1 MRHTLLLSNGFE
13 PLKIISWKKAIILV
27 YLEKV
32 EVVEAYGEH
41 VHAPSLVLPLPAVV
55 RLHRYVR
62 YLPQR
67 VKFSRQNLFFRD
79 NYTCQYCHKPHAP
92 SQLTYDHVVPRSYG
106 GKTTWTNIVTACKRC
121 NHKKGNKPLH
131 LVNLRLLRDPFEPKW
146 MPLFSPLVHSDAT
159 PVVWRDY
166 LAGALPMP
174 MGRAAG
180 AAD

>member
-13 PLKIISWKKAIILV
+13 PLKIISWKKAIVLV
-27 YLEKV
+27 YLEKA
-32 EVVEAYGEH
+32 EVVEAYGEQ
-41 VHAPSLVLPLPAVV
+41 VHAPTLTLPLPAVV

-79 NYTCQYCHKPHAP
+79 NYTCQYCHKPHPP

-121 NHKKGNKPLH
+121 NHRKGDKPLH
-131 LVNLRLLRDPFEPKW
+131 LVSFKLLRDPVEPKW
-146 MPLFSPLVHSDAT
+146 MPLFSPLIHSDAT
-159 PVVWRDY
+159 PIVWRDY
-166 LAGALPMP
+166 LGAALPAAL
-174 MGRAAG
+174 GRTG
-180 AAD
+180 DAAD

>member
-1 MRHTLLLSNGFE
+1 MRHTLLLSNGYE
-13 PLKIISWKKAIILV
+13 PLKIISWKKAIVLV

-32 EVVEAYGEH
+32 EVLEAYGEH
-41 VHAPSLVLPLPAVV
+41 VHAPSRALPLPAVV

-79 NYTCQYCHKPHAP
+79 NYTCQYCHKPHPP

-121 NHKKGNKPLH
+121 NHKKGNKPLSQ
-131 LVNLRLLRDPFEPKW
+131 VSFKLLRDPIEPKW
-146 MPLFSPLVHSDAT
+146 MPLFSPLIHSDAAPT
-159 PVVWRDY
+159 VWRDY
-166 LAGALPMP
+166 LAGALPSP
-174 MGRAAG
+174 VSRAG
-180 AAD
+180 DAAD